1 MFDIQVIVMDF
12 KTTIAS
18 ESVTENSDGSY
29 TIFIN
34 ARMSLERQREAYRH
48 ALGHIYNGDFE
59 SNKSADQ
66 IEAERHGR
74 R

>member
-1 MFDIQVIVMDF
+1 MDF

-18 ESVTENSDGSY
+18 ESVTENPDGSY

-48 ALGHIYNGDFE
+48 ALGHICHKDFE
-59 SNKSADQ
+59 SDETADQ
-66 IEAERHGR
+66 IEAERHER